1 MDIQPGALPYTGKA
15 IATAR
20 SMQKELPPE
29 SFEAIKPLEKL
40 IEYTDEL
47 NSKRASQSAAL
58 GKAMEEE
65 SKIKPVSEI
74 NIDELIA
81 KVGIKKRGDQTPSWL
96 RGLLDAAV
104 AAVPIVVAQGLAG
117 DKRYGRGAAIYAGGL
132 GATAGLE
139 SLEKARKEEREA
151 ARGIEDLVL
160 KSELES
166 AISERK
172 LPGKMQ
178 EARFKAY
185 QDRIAFLDEA
195 MLKGEISKEKA
206 MTEASGIIAD
216 AKKYFTSNYVDLLQS
231 SLSAAKPREFSPAAA
246 TAAKTAPEDIVFG
259 DGRYILPVKAQ
270 SQIQQKKRI
279 DEFRE
284 QAAALTDMQDALTTA
299 YNIVKDGRPLN
310 PNKTSIYN
318 QALNR
323 AILGAKTYLQLG
335 QNFTESEQARVSA
348 ILGSD
353 PNKPVL
359 EIIKEKWAGNPM
371 LNAKALA
378 RAHKD
383 LQKEYERKIR
393 GFGAVIVGEQKPAT
407 QAPARQPEKPSSG
420 PTRQQ
425 MIEALNKRK
434 K

>member
-1 MDIQPGALPYTGKA
+1 MASEKDLLSKLAENARILDEEEKAKQEIGASKPIGTTKQELSLVPEKPFALPAGPMDIQPGALPYTGKA

-178 EARFKAY
+178 EARF
-185 QDRIAFLDEA
+185 I
-195 MLKGEISKEKA
+195 
-206 MTEASGIIAD
+206 
-216 AKKYFTSNYVDLLQS
+216 
-231 SLSAAKPREFSPAAA
+231 PR
-246 TAAKTAPEDIVFG
+246 
-259 DGRYILPVKAQ
+259 
-270 SQIQQKKRI
+270 
-279 DEFRE
+279 
-284 QAAALTDMQDALTTA
+284 
-299 YNIVKDGRPLN
+299 
-310 PNKTSIYN
+310 
-318 QALNR
+318 
-323 AILGAKTYLQLG
+323 
-335 QNFTESEQARVSA
+335 
-348 ILGSD
+348 
-353 PNKPVL
+353 
-359 EIIKEKWAGNPM
+359 
-371 LNAKALA
+371 
-378 RAHKD
+378 
-383 LQKEYERKIR
+383 
-393 GFGAVIVGEQKPAT
+393 
-407 QAPARQPEKPSSG
+407 
-420 PTRQQ
+420 
-425 MIEALNKRK
+425 
-434 K
+434 